1 MIEFIHDSWHGVMNH
16 KRNPLRHIPDQNVRH
31 LVLQL
36 LAWMWCIAFSLYFS
50 SWYLFGITVISHFV
64 FIIAIFIT
72 VMTFS
77 MVTPKPQPEEYGED
91 DMDPITEDDD
101 DYY

>member
-1 MIEFIHDSWHGVMNH
+1 MNKFIYDCWETVMNYE
-16 KRNPLRHIPDQNVRH
+16 RNPLSNIQDLHVRH
-31 LVLQL
+31 MVMQL

-50 SWYLFGITVISHFV
+50 SWYLFGITVVSHFV

-77 MVTPKPQPEEYGED
+77 MVTPKPAEEYVED
-91 DMDPITEDDD
+91 DMDPITEDDYD
-101 DYY
+101 

>member
-1 MIEFIHDSWHGVMNH
+1 
-16 KRNPLRHIPDQNVRH
+16 
-31 LVLQL
+31 
-36 LAWMWCIAFSLYFS
+36 
-50 SWYLFGITVISHFV
+50 V

-77 MVTPKPQPEEYGED
+77 MVTPKPQPEEYEED